1 MNNYLTQ
8 IFTLFKNKVLNSV
21 GVERD
26 LYKLMEDKDVSA
38 AIALMQNRDEDV
50 DEALS
55 EYNPQKHAVMK
66 RPNKPRKNERP
77 YITEKL
83 PRTRQRYIN
92 EVELFFLFGNPLI
105 WKKKNK
111 DGDEEAFQLFQQF
124 LTDHYFDSRM
134 RTAKRLAGAETESA
148 KLYNIYSET
157 IKEVD
162 SEGKEHERA
171 ETRCNVAILARSTG
185 YTLRPMF
192 DRFGNLA
199 AFAYGYKQNQ
209 NGKTIQHWDIHTADL
224 IFYCEQSV
232 VGGWNVTTE
241 KNPTGKINII
251 YYQQTKAW
259 EGSERRIAREEMI
272 DSKISDTNNYFAD
285 PVAIASADVVKL
297 MGEPDAVARLIKTT
311 GKDSVFQ
318 YVNPPVASEL
328 QKNEK
333 DNLERSILFD
343 TFTPDFSFEALRGMG
358 TLSGA
363 AIRNSMI
370 LGYIKRA
377 RNIETYSELVEREKN
392 LIIAILKYMHPEK
405 AKEFDEL
412 EIGFEFAEPFPDDV
426 DTRWQRISNLYS
438 TGLVSLETAVAMLS
452 LTDNNEDEID
462 RLMLAA
468 MEEGE
473 KQNGADET
481 EQEPT
486 EGNEKPKEQ
495 EP

>member
-1 MNNYLTQ
+1 MNNYLAQ

-21 GVERD
+21 GMERT
-26 LYKLMEDKDVSA
+26 LFELMRDKDVPK
-38 AIALMQNRDEDV
+38 AISLMQNRDEDV
-50 DEALS
+50 DEALK
-55 EYNPQKHAVMK
+55 EYNPQKHEIMK

-83 PRTRQRYIN
+83 PRSRQRYIN
-92 EVELFFLFGNPLI
+92 EVELFFLFGNPII
-105 WKKKNK
+105 WKMKNK
-111 DGDEEAFQLFQQF
+111 DGDTEAFSLFTKF
-124 LTDHYFDSRM
+124 LSDHFFDSRM

-148 KLYNIYSET
+148 KLYNIYNDKDDNQ
-157 IKEVD
+157 IKCD
-162 SEGKEHERA
+162 
-171 ETRCNVAILARSTG
+171 VAILARSTG

-192 DRFGNLA
+192 DRFGKLT

-209 NGKTIQHWDIHTADL
+209 GGKTVQHWDIHTSSL
-224 IFYCEQSV
+224 IFYCEESAI
-232 VGGWNVTTE
+232 GGWNVTTE
-241 KNPTGKINII
+241 QNPTGKINII

-259 EGSERRIAREEMI
+259 EGSEQRIKREENI
-272 DSKISDTNNYFAD
+272 DSKIGDTNNYFAD
-285 PVAIASADVVKL
+285 PVAVASADVVQ
-297 MGEPDAVARLIKTT
+297 MMSEPDAVARLIKTR

-358 TLSGA
+358 TLSGS

-377 RNIETYSELVEREKN
+377 RNIETYGELVEREKN
-392 LIIAILKYMHPEK
+392 LILAVLKHMHPEK
-405 AKEFDEL
+405 AKALDEL
-412 EIGFEFAEPFPDDV
+412 EIGFEFAEPFPDDI
-426 DTRWQRISNLYS
+426 DTRWQRISNLFNA
-438 TGLVSLETAVAMLS
+438 GLVSLETAVSMLS

-481 EQEPT
+481 TQEQPL
-486 EGNEKPKEQ
+486 EGEEKPKTE
-495 EP
+495 